1 MHAVSIII
9 PVYNGERYL
18 QKAVDSALAQTLQD
32 VEVICV
38 DDGSTDG
45 SASIL
50 DGYAAKDRRVRVIH
64 RGNEGVSAA
73 RNAGMDA
80 ADGRYIYFL
89 DADDEL
95 EPETCARLVAKADA
109 GECDVVQ
116 CGHCEIRDGN
126 ISRTSMPLSKCT
138 GNDIRAIPE
147 IVAAQTKYIW
157 DKLFRTSM
165 LREHGIKFAP
175 FGYHEDHLFLFD
187 VDLVAKN
194 FATIPY
200 IGYRYSKTSEGAATR
215 SYDERLLD
223 CPKAYSEICRKAREA
238 GLFEILASFIWRNCS
253 QSYAWRVNAF
263 GNYDNEDL
271 KERIVVG
278 WKEFFD
284 KNFPRWQKHMH
295 LSGLPVVLPKG
306 GKLKVLLLGGTGAL
320 GAHLRDILAA
330 EGHMVF
336 VTSRSEHPDEGNI
349 FYLRG
354 NAMEAGFFRKLM
366 ASRWDVVV
374 DFMVHSPD
382 SFCQSLDALLKS
394 AGQYVFLSSSRVY
407 ADSGMTPITEDSPR
421 LLDTVNDQEYL
432 KTNEYALAKA
442 RAEDILGS
450 HPKKNWTVI
459 RPYITFSE
467 QRLQLGTLEKENW
480 LARALEGKPIVF
492 SEDVA
497 GRTTTLTY
505 GRDVARGM
513 AAVIGRP
520 EALGQTYHITG
531 EKSVTW
537 RQVLD
542 LYVRV
547 VGEVTGKPCRVVMT
561 DESCQLQTT
570 GKYQV
575 LYDRRFNRVF
585 DNSKIGRFID
595 VSTFRDPLEAL
606 ESCLRTFLANPKFLK
621 LNDDLTALH
630 DAACG
635 IAAPA
640 VPDKTPR
647 YTVERNVQI
656 LIAAL
661 KAHGVRQVIASPGT
675 TNLTFVASLQYD
687 KSFTMYSA
695 PDERSAAYM
704 ACGLAAESGRPV
716 VITCTGAT
724 ASRNYLPGLTEAYY
738 RKLPVLAVTGT
749 LYECRSG
756 HLTAQFVDRS
766 SQPPDTVRL
775 SVSMPLVRAKDDE
788 WRNIVAANRA
798 ILELTRHG
806 GGPVHINL
814 ETGHSLDYSAATLP
828 PIRVIQ
834 RRFPGDKMPP
844 IPPKC
849 RVAVFVGAHV
859 PWDAALTESVDR
871 FCERH
876 DAVVFCDH
884 ASNYRGRYGVN
895 FSLSC
900 YQQSRSY
907 EAFRPDVLIHIG
919 EVSGDYP
926 SLRICGA
933 AKVWRVS
940 PDGEVRDT
948 FRRLFEVFEMRERQF
963 FDWYAEHGEGHEG
976 TYRRDCAAHAADL
989 LARVPDLPLS
999 NIWVASRGCRAVPA
1013 GSVLHFG
1020 ILNSF
1025 RSWSLWPIP
1034 SSVSASCNTGGFGID
1049 GCLSTLLGA
1058 SLAHPKTLHFA
1069 VLGDLA
1075 FFYDMNALGNRHVG
1089 CNLRILLVNNGKGVE
1104 FRNFNHPA
1112 AQFGDAADRYVAAG
1126 GHYGAQSRFL
1136 VRHYAG
1142 DLGFE
1147 YMAAESKD
1155 EYMRVAERFW
1165 SPQPAERPMLLEVF
1179 TRSSDDS
1186 DALRQMTLIDGPAPA
1201 AAKPAAAKP
1210 PAATTPAKPAA
1221 PAANAAPAKVAAP
1234 AAAPAPAAKP
1244 PRRTLN
1250 SRKIAV
1256 LTFHTAF
1263 NCGAHLQAWALQVV
1277 LRRLGFDPEFP
1288 DCISIGYAPRFDK
1301 ARHKGLSRGQ
1311 AMLKEIESLG
1321 VEDVK
1326 RHRFRMFAKRNLCIR
1341 PMGMSDV
1348 EKRYGAVVVGSDQVW
1363 NSGITR
1369 QSSGYFLT
1377 TFFRN
1382 PRLLRYS
1389 YAISMG
1395 DRPPPKERVSVLEAA
1410 AKRFENVSVRENLLP
1425 NLRDRYGRKAVVDPD
1440 PTLMLGRKDFNKIA
1454 YPKRLVKKPYLLVY
1468 SLFYSAATW
1477 AAARAAAKR
1486 LGLKLVIVQCY
1497 QYGHYQQKEGKG
1509 VDIAASPDRFLA
1521 YFRDASAVITSS
1533 FHGTA
1538 FSLIYQKPFVVLPN
1552 HEGKPPLRSVAL
1564 LKQLHEESHVVASA
1578 NDAEAVAAALSHPP
1592 KPATVEALARLQVA
1606 MHRRL
1611 RDILPDVS
1619 KAPPIPQPARHS
1631 VLTWPFRKTWGG
1643 IKCIGD
1649 NGVVYTVK
1657 HAWGK
1662 VLRAAGVR
1670 SGL

>member
-1 MHAVSIII
+1 MRIVSIIV
-9 PVYNGERYL
+9 PVYNGERYVQRAL
-18 QKAVDSALAQTLQD
+18 DSALAQTLRD
-32 VEVICV
+32 IEVVCV

-45 SASIL
+45 TARIL
-50 DGYAAKDRRVRVIH
+50 DGYADRDPRVKVIH

-73 RNAGMDA
+73 RNAGIEA
-80 ADGRYIYFL
+80 AEGRYIAFL

-109 GECDVVQ
+109 GSCDVVQ
-116 CGHCEIRDGN
+116 CGHCEVRDGSV
-126 ISRTSMPLSKCT
+126 SRTSMPMSKCT
-138 GNDIRAIPE
+138 GKDIRAIPE
-147 IVAAQTKYIW
+147 IVASQTKYIW
-157 DKLFRTSM
+157 DKLFRTAM
-165 LREHGIKFAP
+165 LRDNGIRFAP

-194 FATIPY
+194 FASIPY

-223 CPKAYSEICRKAREA
+223 CPKAYAEICRKARMA
-238 GLFEILASFIWRNCS
+238 GLFETLAPFIWRNSS

-263 GNYDNEDL
+263 GNYDDDDL
-271 KERIVVG
+271 KERIVAG

-284 KNFPRWQKHMH
+284 KNFPRWQKNMH
-295 LSGLPVVLPKG
+295 LAGMPVVLPKG
-306 GKLKVLLLGGTGAL
+306 DRLKVLLLGGTGAL

-336 VTSRSEHPDEGNI
+336 VTSRSEHPDGGNI
-349 FYLRG
+349 VYLRG
-354 NAMEAGFFRKLM
+354 NALEAGFFRKLM

-382 SFCQSLDALLKS
+382 SFCQSLDALLKA

-407 ADSGMTPITEDSPR
+407 ADSGMTPITEASPR
-421 LLDTVNDQEYL
+421 LLDTVKDAEYL
-432 KTNEYALAKA
+432 QTNEYALAKG
-442 RAEDILGS
+442 RAEDILGA

-492 SEDVA
+492 SEDIA
-497 GRTTTLTY
+497 DRTTTLTY

-520 EALGQTYHITG
+520 EALGQVYHITG
-531 EKSVTW
+531 SKRVTW

-547 VGEVTGKPCRVVMT
+547 IGEATGRPCKVVMT
-561 DESCQLQTT
+561 KESCQLQTP

-575 LYDRRFNRVF
+575 IYDRRFNRLF

-595 VSTFRDPLEAL
+595 VSTFRDPLSAL
-606 ESCLRTFLANPKFLK
+606 ESCLRTFLAAPKFLK
-621 LNDDLTALH
+621 PNDDLTALH
-630 DAACG
+630 DSACG
-635 IAAPA
+635 IAAAAPA
-640 VPDKTPR
+640 NAPR

-661 KAHGVRQVIASPGT
+661 KAHGIRQVIASPGT
-675 TNLTFVASLQYD
+675 TNLTFVASLQCDGY
-687 KSFTMYSA
+687 FTMYSA

-704 ACGLAAESGRPV
+704 ACGLAAESGKPV

-749 LYECRSG
+749 LYESRSG

-766 SQPPDTVRL
+766 SQPTDTVRL

-788 WRNIVAANRA
+788 WRNTIAANNA

-806 GGPVHINL
+806 GGPVHVNL
-814 ETGHSLDYSAATLP
+814 ETGHSPDYSATSLP
-828 PIRVIQ
+828 AIRVIK
-834 RRFPGDKMPP
+834 RHFPGGKMPALP
-844 IPPKC
+844 AQGRI
-849 RVAVFVGAHV
+849 AVFVGAHV
-859 PWDAALTESVDR
+859 PWDPGLTESVDR

-884 ASNYRGRYGVN
+884 ASNYRGRHGAN
-895 FSLSC
+895 FTLSC

-926 SLRICGA
+926 SMRICGTA
-933 AKVWRVS
+933 QVWRVS
-940 PDGEVRDT
+940 PDGEIRDT
-948 FRRLFEVFEMRERQF
+948 FRRLFNVFEMSERQF
-963 FDWYAEHGEGHEG
+963 FDWYAEHGAGHAG
-976 TYRRDCAAHAADL
+976 SYRRECAAHAANL
-989 LARVPDLPLS
+989 LSRVPELPLS
-999 NIWVASRGCRAVPA
+999 NIWVASQGSRAIPPE
-1013 GSVLHFG
+1013 SVLHLG

-1025 RSWSLWPIP
+1025 RSWSLWPVP
-1034 SSVSASCNTGGFGID
+1034 PGVSASCNTGGFGID
-1049 GCLSTLLGA
+1049 GCLSTVLGA
-1058 SLAHPKTLHFA
+1058 SLAHPDTLHFA

-1075 FFYDMNALGNRHVG
+1075 FFYDMNSLGNRHVG
-1089 CNLRILLVNNGKGVE
+1089 CNLRILMVNNGKGVE

-1126 GHYGAQSRFL
+1126 GHYGAQSRLL
-1136 VRHYAG
+1136 VRHYAE

-1147 YMAAESKD
+1147 YMSAETKE
-1155 EYMRVAERFW
+1155 EYTRVAPRFW
-1165 SPQPAERPMLLEVF
+1165 SPTPSVRPMVLEVF
-1179 TRSSDDS
+1179 TSSVDDS
-1186 DALRQMTLIDGPAPA
+1186 EALRKMTLIDGPAPA
-1201 AAKPAAAKP
+1201 AAKPAPSSAPVVRPKAALVA
-1210 PAATTPAKPAA
+1210 PAPAEAKAAA
-1221 PAANAAPAKVAAP
+1221 PAARPPATPV
-1234 AAAPAPAAKP
+1234 
-1244 PRRTLN
+1244 RRVLK

-1256 LTFHTAF
+1256 LTFHSAF
-1263 NCGAHLQAWALQVV
+1263 NCGANLQAWALQVV

-1288 DCISIGYAPRFDK
+1288 DCNSIGFIPRFDK
-1301 ARHKGLSRGQ
+1301 SRRENLSRGQ
-1311 AMLKEIESLG
+1311 ALLKEVESLG
-1321 VEDVK
+1321 VEDIK
-1326 RHRFRMFAKRNLCIR
+1326 RHRYRMFAKRCLRIV
-1341 PMGMSDV
+1341 PMGMADV
-1348 EKRYGAVVVGSDQVW
+1348 ERRYEAVLVGSDQVW

-1369 QSSGYFLT
+1369 KQSGYFLT

-1395 DRPPPKERVSVLEAA
+1395 DRVPAKERIPVLEAA
-1410 AKRFENVSVRENLLP
+1410 ARRFENISVRENLLP
-1425 NLRDRYGRKAVVDPD
+1425 GLKDRYGRKAVVDPD
-1440 PTLMLGRKDFNKIA
+1440 PTLMLSMRDFNKIA
-1454 YPKRLVKKPYLLVY
+1454 YPKRLVRKPYLLVY
-1468 SLFYSAATW
+1468 SLMYSQATW
-1477 AAARAAAKR
+1477 AAARKAANR

-1497 QYGHYQQKEGKG
+1497 QYGHYRQKEGSC

-1538 FSLIYQKPFVVLPN
+1538 FSLIYQKPFAVLPN
-1552 HEGKPPLRSVAL
+1552 HEGKPPLRSVTL
-1564 LKQLHEESHVVASA
+1564 LGKLHEESRVVASA
-1578 NDAEAVAAALSHPP
+1578 DNAEAIAAALAQPP
-1592 KPATVEALARLQVA
+1592 KPATVEALSRLQA
-1606 MHRRL
+1606 AEHRRL
-1611 RDILPDVS
+1611 RDMLPDVS
-1619 KAPPIPQPARHS
+1619 KAPPIPQPAQHS
-1631 VLTWPFRKTWGG
+1631 VLTWPFRKALGG
-1643 IKCIGD
+1643 VKCIGD

-1670 SGL
+1670 SSL